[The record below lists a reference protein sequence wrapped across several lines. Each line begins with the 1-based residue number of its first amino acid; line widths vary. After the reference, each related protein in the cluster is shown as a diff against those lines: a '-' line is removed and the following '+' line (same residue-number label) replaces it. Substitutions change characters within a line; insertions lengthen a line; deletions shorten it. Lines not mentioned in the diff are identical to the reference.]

1 MMSMLTGQTALVT
14 GASRGIGRAIALR
27 LAREGTQILLHY
39 HRNRSAAES
48 VLSEM
53 DNASGLLQADLRS
66 PREIDKMIAT
76 LGTTKLDIL
85 VNNAGIWGQTPLG
98 NTSLQDLEAMLDI
111 NVKGVFYITQACLP
125 RLREGARI
133 VNVSSIAG
141 RTGTR
146 GGRSVYAAS
155 KAAVDAF
162 TRNWAL
168 ELAPRK
174 IRVNAVAPG
183 YIDTD
188 MTAGYFADQQVLE
201 HAVDRQPFGRL
212 GYADEVARVVLFLC
226 SPESSWITGES
237 LNVSGGFVV

>member
-39 HRNRSAAES
+39 HRNRSGAES

-53 DNASGLLQADLRS
+53 DEPSGLLQADLQS

-111 NVKGVFYITQACLP
+111 NVKGVFYLTQACLP
-125 RLREGARI
+125 RLREGALI

-141 RTGTR
+141 LTGTR
-146 GGRSVYAAS
+146 
-155 KAAVDAF
+155 
-162 TRNWAL
+162 
-168 ELAPRK
+168 
-174 IRVNAVAPG
+174 
-183 YIDTD
+183 
-188 MTAGYFADQQVLE
+188 
-201 HAVDRQPFGRL
+201 
-212 GYADEVARVVLFLC
+212 
-226 SPESSWITGES
+226 
-237 LNVSGGFVV
+237 